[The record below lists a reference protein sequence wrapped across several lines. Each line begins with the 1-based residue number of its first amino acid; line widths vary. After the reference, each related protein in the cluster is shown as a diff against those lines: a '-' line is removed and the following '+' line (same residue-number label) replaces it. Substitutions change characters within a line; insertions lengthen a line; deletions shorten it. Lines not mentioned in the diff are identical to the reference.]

1 MKIEIRELRKG
12 NIFQYRNNV
21 KVNGKNHTQAF
32 VFDRLYD
39 NDAIIATQYK
49 GTAGLFAGSENGHES
64 LFPIPF
70 TTEWAERFNLIGSV
84 INGFCIAPSEHKGH
98 DYDLCLYDEHTWD
111 SERTILCPINSV
123 HHCQNLFL
131 DLANHIL
138 E

>member
-1 MKIEIRELRKG
+1 MKIEIRELKIG
-12 NIFQYRNNV
+12 NWVEARN
-21 KVNGKNHTQAF
+21 G
-32 VFDRLYD
+32 YD
-39 NDAIIATQYK
+39 
-49 GTAGLFAGSENGHES
+49 SEDYYAQIDIDSFGDKRFINN
-64 LFPIPF
+64 LRTIPF

-84 INGFCIAPSEHKGH
+84 INGFCIAPSEYKGH